1 MIARHNTCCAAC
13 GSQAGRAA
21 RTHVVWRL
29 LVLALLLAAAA
40 PVRAGPAA
48 PELPTSPKG
57 EGPTALPG
65 RPDEL
70 LEAAGFD
77 QKLNAQVPAEL
88 EFRDET
94 GSAVRLGD
102 YLGSK
107 PVILALAYYECP
119 NLCGVLLNDLV
130 DKLRSVPLNIGR
142 QFEVVTV
149 SIDPREQPA
158 IAAAKKQGYLE
169 RYGRSGAAE
178 GWHFL
183 TGKQA
188 QIVSLAQAVGFRYA
202 YDPVQQQYA
211 HPSGLLVLTPAG
223 KIAGYLYGLQYEASD
238 LRLSL
243 VQASANK
250 IGTPIDAVLL
260 RCFRY
265 DPTTGT
271 YELAIMNVIRL
282 LMLATLLMVVAFLA
296 VMLRRE
302 RRVKGAVRGP
312 EPQARS

>member
-1 MIARHNTCCAAC
+1 M
-13 GSQAGRAA
+13 
-21 RTHVVWRL
+21 
-29 LVLALLLAAAA
+29 
-40 PVRAGPAA
+40 
-48 PELPTSPKG
+48 
-57 EGPTALPG
+57 
-65 RPDEL
+65 
-70 LEAAGFD
+70 
-77 QKLNAQVPAEL
+77 
-88 EFRDET
+88 
-94 GSAVRLGD
+94 
-102 YLGSK
+102 
-107 PVILALAYYECP
+107 ILALAYYECP

-178 GWHFL
+178 AGIFL
-183 TGKQA
+183 PASKRR
-188 QIVSLAQAVGFRYA
+188 SCRWPQAVGFRYA

-223 KIAGYLYGLQYEASD
+223 RSPDICTGCNMRPAICGSVWCKH
-238 LRLSL
+238 RPTR
-243 VQASANK
+243 SARRSMPSCCAAFAT
-250 IGTPIDAVLL
+250 I
-260 RCFRY
+260 R
-265 DPTTGT
+265 TTGT

>member
-1 MIARHNTCCAAC
+1 
-13 GSQAGRAA
+13 
-21 RTHVVWRL
+21 
-29 LVLALLLAAAA
+29 LA
-40 PVRAGPAA
+40 
-48 PELPTSPKG
+48 
-57 EGPTALPG
+57 
-65 RPDEL
+65 
-70 LEAAGFD
+70 AAGFD

-102 YLGSK
+102 YLGGK

-130 DKLRSVPLNIGR
+130 DKLRDIRLNIG
-142 QFEVVTV
+142 QHFQIVTV

-158 IAAAKKQGYLE
+158 LAAAKKQDYLE
-169 RYGRSGAAE
+169 RYGRSGAGE

-183 TGKQA
+183 TGKQE

-211 HPSGLLVLTPAG
+211 HPSGLMVLTPAG
-223 KIAGYLYGLQYEASD
+223 KIAGYLYGLQYQATD

-243 VQASANK
+243 VEASANK

-260 RCFRY
+260 RCYRY

-271 YELAIMNVIRL
+271 YELAVMNVIRL
-282 LMLATLLMVVAFLA
+282 LTVATLLVVASFLL

-302 RRVKGAVRGP
+302 RRPKGAVRSP
-312 EPQARS
+312 ELQARS